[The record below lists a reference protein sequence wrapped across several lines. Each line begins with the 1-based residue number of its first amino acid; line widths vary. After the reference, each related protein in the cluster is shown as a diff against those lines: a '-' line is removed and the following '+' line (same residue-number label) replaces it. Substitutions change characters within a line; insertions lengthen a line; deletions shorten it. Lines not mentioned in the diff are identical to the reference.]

1 MVRHTREG
9 ARNRLSS
16 RTQKLLDS
24 AHLSKKTQ
32 DASVARVFLAQRRKG
47 AKETPGN
54 AAALCVFAPL
64 REKLLTLT
72 KRKMKLDSYRE
83 QRGIQFHAR
92 LYVRT
97 IGEHTMRVDR

>member
-1 MVRHTREG
+1 MDILEKTPLD
-9 ARNRLSS
+9 RLSYRS
-16 RTQKLLDS
+16 QKLLNS

-72 KRKMKLDSYRE
+72 KRKMKLDPYRK
-83 QRGIQFHAR
+83 QRRIQFHAR
-92 LYVRT
+92 LYVRSVA
-97 IGEHTMRVDR
+97 EHTLRVDG